1 MSGFGLDWLRLR
13 APFDRAARSGALA
26 EAFAAALRSGGG
38 RPVRLID
45 LGAGIGG
52 NARALAPLIAVDQAW
67 ELIDNDAT
75 LLAWQRREHLAW
87 AKGGGYAVRDEGTA
101 ALLIDAHGAC
111 WRFAGRQLDLAADL
125 ENAFAERCDG
135 VAMAAFADLVG
146 ASWIDRLVAA
156 LRRGPL
162 PLLSALEV
170 DGRREWQPAAPED
183 PLVRE
188 AFAAH
193 QRRDKGFGA
202 ALGAEA
208 PQYLAASLA
217 AQGFAVT
224 TEASDWQIGTGDP
237 AMLRALIAGEAEAAR
252 EAAPAAASAIAR
264 WQARREAEIAAGAL
278 TVTIGHCDLLAVPR

>member
-1 MSGFGLDWLRLR
+1 MSGFGPDWLRLR

-26 EAFAAALRSGGG
+26 EAFAAALRGAGG
-38 RPVRLID
+38 RPLRLID

-52 NARALAPLIAVDQAW
+52 NARALAPLIAVDHAW
-67 ELIDNDAT
+67 ELIDNDAI

-87 AKGGGYAVRDEGTA
+87 AKRRGYAVRKDGTA
-101 ALLIDAHGAC
+101 ALLIDAPGGC
-111 WRFAGRQLDLAADL
+111 WRFAGRHLDLATDL
-125 ENAFAERCDG
+125 EDAFADPCDG

-156 LRRGPL
+156 LRRGHVPL
-162 PLLSALEV
+162 ISALEV

-183 PLVRE
+183 PIMRE

-193 QRRDKGFGA
+193 QRRDKGVGA

-208 PQYLAASLA
+208 PQYLAAALR

-224 TEASDWQIGTGDP
+224 TAASNWQIGTGDP
-237 AMLRALIAGEAEAAR
+237 AMLRALISGEAEAAS
-252 EAAPAAASAIAR
+252 EAAPEAAGAIAR
-264 WQARREAEIAAGAL
+264 WRARREAEISAGAL